1 MIVAFAGQKGGA
13 GKTTAAISVAA
24 ELLLRGAKVLLVDA
38 DPQGSLRTWAQM
50 ANELG
55 RPAPTTV
62 AMGADMFAAPQLP
75 RLAPGFD
82 HVLIDCPPRHGEIQ
96 RAALMVAD
104 VAVLPCGQGTLDAWS
119 MAATLA
125 LVTEARAVR
134 PVLAVVALLTRVQPR
149 TVLGQGARDVLA
161 QTGLAV
167 LKTELGFRVAY
178 QEAPATGLG
187 VSTYAPQDPAADEI
201 RALVDELLALSAP
214 ASAPKKGRPRRG
226 R

>member
-62 AMGADMFAAPQLP
+62 AMGADMFAATQLP

-82 HVLIDCPPRHGEIQ
+82 HVFIDCPPRHGEIQ

-161 QTGLAV
+161 QAGLAV
-167 LKTELGFRVAY
+167 LKTELGFRIAY

-187 VSTYAPQDPAADEI
+187 VSTYAPHDPAADEI
-201 RALVDELLALSAP
+201 RALVSELLALAP
-214 ASAPKKGRPRRG
+214 AASPSKKGRSRRG